1 MLILGALPNELMQLI
16 DEGFRRYF
24 CHVRMWIEGDL
35 IDFMTEKM
43 IGGLITVFTCQ
54 ISGSIAVLAV
64 ILNHNLIN
72 VFPA

>member
-1 MLILGALPNELMQLI
+1 
-16 DEGFRRYF
+16 
-24 CHVRMWIEGDL
+24 MWIEGDL

-64 ILNHNLIN
+64 ILNHILIN

>member
-16 DEGFRRYF
+16 DEGFHRYF

-64 ILNHNLIN
+64 TLNHILIN